1 MRSGAFLSNVRES
14 NRVRLRS
21 GVSGIAVRRGPQA
34 VLSFGPS
41 ASLHPSPAQSCCFAG
56 CGRKR
61 YCPSALPLR
70 SIPPHAQSCCFAGW
84 SQAVL
89 PFGPSASLHPSHC
102 AALVGPARLRPRV
115 ARVRRT
121 TPLRPAPL
129 RPATSIHHPRRA
141 EDHGNR
147 PWQLAMISPSEV
159 STQLKAGYCG
169 QPPPGARAIHA
180 GGRFL

>member
-1 MRSGAFLSNVRES
+1 MS
-14 NRVRLRS
+14 
-21 GVSGIAVRRGPQA
+21 
-34 VLSFGPS
+34 
-41 ASLHPSPAQSCCFAG
+41 
-56 CGRKR
+56 
-61 YCPSALPLR
+61 
-70 SIPPHAQSCCFAGW
+70 
-84 SQAVL
+84 
-89 PFGPSASLHPSHC
+89 FGPSASLHPSHC

-129 RPATSIHHPRRA
+129 RPCTLTPLHPYPLTPLHPCTSAPSLPPRFIPSASLACPARLRPRVARVRWTTPLRPATSIHNPSRA
-141 EDHGNR
+141 EGHGNR
-147 PWQLAMISPSEV
+147 LWQLVMISPSEV